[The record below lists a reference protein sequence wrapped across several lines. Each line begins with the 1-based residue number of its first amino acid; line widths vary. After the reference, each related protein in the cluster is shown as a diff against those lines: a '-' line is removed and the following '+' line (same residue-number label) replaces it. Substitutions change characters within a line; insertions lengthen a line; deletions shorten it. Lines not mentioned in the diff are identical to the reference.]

1 MPKVKPFKKLIRFG
15 SRFGWCGTCVKA
27 AKKNEPGFC
36 NHNEAVSTDDTLIKK
51 GVINFCTPNSKTEI
65 STSLSLGLR

>member
-1 MPKVKPFKKLIRFG
+1 MPKVKPLKKLIRFG

-36 NHNEAVSTDDTLIKK
+36 NHNEAVSTDNTLIQK
-51 GVINFCTPNSKTEI
+51 GVIIPTFSKI
-65 STSLSLGLR
+65 KLKGHHVSL